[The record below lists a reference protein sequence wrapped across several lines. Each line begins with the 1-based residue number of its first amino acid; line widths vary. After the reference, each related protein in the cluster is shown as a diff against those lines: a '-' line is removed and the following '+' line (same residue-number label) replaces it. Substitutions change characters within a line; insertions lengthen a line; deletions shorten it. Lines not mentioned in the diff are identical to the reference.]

1 MHACAYDD
9 AMPGARPVAQ
19 AESRSPA
26 RRRRR
31 TGSAASPESADELQ
45 QVFAA
50 VARYFALLAEP
61 TRLSILHAICTA
73 EQSVSQI
80 VAATGAS
87 QTNVSRHLALL
98 HQAGAVARRRA
109 GPSVYYRVADP
120 ELVTICRTVCVQIAA
135 RIDAGVPLKDDLLAF
150 AGRPAR

>member
-1 MHACAYDD
+1 MAA
-9 AMPGARPVAQ
+9 ARPARPVLRA
-19 AESRSPA
+19 ASRPPA
-26 RRRRR
+26 RRARH
-31 TGSAASPESADELQ
+31 AASPATQDSPDELQ

-73 EQSVSQI
+73 EQSVSAI
-80 VAATGAS
+80 VAATGAT

-98 HQAGAVARRRA
+98 HQAGAVARRRV

-120 ELVTICRTVCVQIAA
+120 ELVTICRTVCVHIAA
-135 RIDAGVPLKDDLLAF
+135 RIDAGVPLKHDLLAF

>member
-1 MHACAYDD
+1 MA
-9 AMPGARPVAQ
+9 GARPARPVVRA
-19 AESRSPA
+19 ASRPPVRRA
-26 RRRRR
+26 RRA
-31 TGSAASPESADELQ
+31 GSAATPDSPDELQ

-73 EQSVSQI
+73 EQSVSAI
-80 VAATGAS
+80 VATTGAT

-98 HQAGAVARRRA
+98 HQAGAVARRRV

-120 ELVTICRTVCVQIAA
+120 ELVTICRTVCVHIAA
-135 RIDAGVPLKDDLLAF
+135 RIDAGVPLKHDLLAF